1 MSSRRTLASLFLVS
15 LFGLS
20 FETFLS
26 RFFALALFSDY
37 SYWVISLALLGYSFG
52 GVLLTLARDHF
63 HRHHELYLFL
73 IPPLLL
79 AAAILA
85 FALLRANPFNPL
97 QLQNDVLWK
106 SQIGNIFLYYAGLF
120 PVFFLTGTYIGLVF
134 LIGSREMPKVYAVDL
149 LGAACGAA
157 VILAAMF
164 LAPSLS
170 PARRDA
176 ADTFPGDRRQY
187 RPIPERR
194 VASGWHRRPGRLRS
208 AAGVRPVPRGV
219 DQRASPFLISRSCTR
234 CSASREHTSSIPAS
248 RRAGHG

>member
-1 MSSRRTLASLFLVS
+1 MSPRRTLASLFLVS

-79 AAAILA
+79 ASAILA
-85 FALLRANPFNPL
+85 FVLLRANPFNPL
-97 QLQNDVLWK
+97 QLQNEVLWK
-106 SQIGNIFLYYAGLF
+106 GQIGNIFLYYAGLF

-134 LIGSREMPKVYAVDL
+134 LICSHEIPEGVRA
-149 LGAACGAA
+149 G
-157 VILAAMF
+157 
-164 LAPSLS
+164 
-170 PARRDA
+170 PARRSLRRRRDPGRDVPLHPYHLPGRDA
-176 ADTFPGDRRQY
+176 AP
-187 RPIPERR
+187 
-194 VASGWHRRPGRLRS
+194 
-208 AAGVRPVPRGV
+208 
-219 DQRASPFLISRSCTR
+219 SC
-234 CSASREHTSSIPAS
+234 SSS
-248 RRAGHG
+248 